1 MLEILRNEYGLD
13 VDYSKAGSL
22 DMMTADLSGRNY
34 LFPSSSIA
42 LEYYEEL
49 HGSPKQSEIIL
60 NTPIV
65 LYTHKIVLD
74 AFEQQGLITKDG
86 EVNYI
91 DMNQLVAM
99 IQNDTKWA
107 DIGVPELY
115 GSVSVDTTD
124 PAKSNSG
131 NMFAALLADVLNGGQ
146 TLTPEGV
153 ERFCR
158 SFRLFSANWDIW
170 RLLQRICSIS
180 FCGWGWGRHRLP
192 QGMRARSSS
201 MPDESGSI
209 RKDQG

>member
-1 MLEILRNEYGLD
+1 M
-13 VDYSKAGSL
+13 
-22 DMMTADLSGRNY
+22 
-34 LFPSSSIA
+34 
-42 LEYYEEL
+42 
-49 HGSPKQSEIIL
+49 
-60 NTPIV
+60 
-65 LYTHKIVLD
+65 YTHKIVLD

-153 ERFCR
+153 GEILPQLQTIFGKLGYMET
-158 SFRLFSANWDIW
+158 SSADLFDQFL
-170 RLLQRICSIS
+170 RM
-180 FCGWGWGRHRLP
+180 GGGGRHRLP
-192 QGMRARSSS
+192 QVMRARSSS
-201 MPDESGSI
+201 MP
-209 RKDQG
+209 R

>member
-1 MLEILRNEYGLD
+1 M
-13 VDYSKAGSL
+13 
-22 DMMTADLSGRNY
+22 
-34 LFPSSSIA
+34 
-42 LEYYEEL
+42 
-49 HGSPKQSEIIL
+49 
-60 NTPIV
+60 
-65 LYTHKIVLD
+65 YTHKIVLD

-153 ERFCR
+153 GEILAAA
-158 SFRLFSANWDIW
+158 SDYFRQTGIYGDF
-170 RLLQRICSIS
+170 
-180 FCGWGWGRHRLP
+180 F
-192 QGMRARSSS
+192 
-201 MPDESGSI
+201 SGSV
-209 RKDQG
+209 RSVSSDGGGGDTGCRRL

>member
-1 MLEILRNEYGLD
+1 MKKKIIGLILLVCVMGVIGGIYLLTGGTGELGEEKRTEGQQVTKTKPATQVSGYIGGEKVGFLEDEEVLEILRNEYGLD

-86 EVNYI
+86 
-91 DMNQLVAM
+91 
-99 IQNDTKWA
+99 
-107 DIGVPELY
+107 
-115 GSVSVDTTD
+115 
-124 PAKSNSG
+124 
-131 NMFAALLADVLNGGQ
+131 
-146 TLTPEGV
+146 
-153 ERFCR
+153 
-158 SFRLFSANWDIW
+158 
-170 RLLQRICSIS
+170 
-180 FCGWGWGRHRLP
+180 
-192 QGMRARSSS
+192 
-201 MPDESGSI
+201 
-209 RKDQG
+209 